1 MIYDLAII
9 GAGPSGSTLAR
20 LIGKKYKVL
29 LIDKRKMLELPEKV
43 SSSKCCGGLL
53 APDAQVMLSKLG
65 LGLPKSVLVEP
76 QLFVV
81 RSIDFQQN
89 IEKFY
94 QRFYINM
101 NRHKFDTWLISLLP
115 DCVDLRLGCEFRYF
129 IKEKDFFNLKLRDKG
144 RSFIEKARIIVGAD
158 GSASRVRHLLN
169 NSKPFPK
176 SYIAIQEWVRSE
188 KKMPYFS
195 SVFDSEITDFY
206 GWTIPKEDYLI
217 IGIALQPRERTVYKF
232 NVFKQKLIDY
242 GFNIGKIYKREGA
255 LISRPLNIN
264 QLSTGSQGVALIGE
278 AAGFI
283 SPSSAEGLSYA
294 FKTALLLSE
303 TLVSNQLKFEKQ
315 YRNKTRKLAVNILF
329 KNLKSNFIFNPLLRK
344 MIMRTDFKSLNV
356 IR

>member
-1 MIYDLAII
+1 MYDLAII

-20 LIGKKYKVL
+20 LIGKEYRVL

-53 APDAQVMLSKLG
+53 VPDAQAMLSKLG

-101 NRHKFDTWLISLLP
+101 NRHKFDIWLLSLLP

-129 IKEKDFFNLKLRDKG
+129 IKEKDCFILKLKNRG
-144 RSFIEKARIIVGAD
+144 QSFIEKSRIIVGAD
-158 GSASRVRHLLN
+158 GSASRVRYLLN

-176 SYIAIQEWVRSE
+176 SYIAVQEWVRSE

-195 SVFDSEITDFY
+195 SVFDSELTDFY

-217 IGIALQPRERTVYKF
+217 IGIALQPRDRTVYKF
-232 NVFKQKLIDY
+232 NIFKQKLVDY
-242 GFNIGKIYKREGA
+242 GFNIGKTYKREGA

-264 QLSTGSQGVALIGE
+264 QLSTGSKGVALIGE

-294 FKTALLLSE
+294 FKTALMLSE
-303 TLVSNQLKFEKQ
+303 TLDKRQFRFEKL
-315 YRNKTRKLAVNILF
+315 YRSRGRKLAVNILF
-329 KNLKSNFIFNPLLRK
+329 KNLKSKFIFNPVLRK
-344 MIMRTDFKSLNV
+344 IIMKTGFNSLDV
-356 IR
+356 IKQ